1 MSIFGGNPA
10 VKAGNH
16 AYRCH
21 VDGNKLL
28 EAGKTEEARAKL
40 DEALKYYA
48 EAYEAGLDRVGMLM
62 SYGVLLMRRGEYEK
76 AKEVYLRVHYKP
88 GLSKEDRFDLRN
100 NYAICLWRLGKLDEA
115 IATIKRA
122 AADNKTT
129 LVYTTLGLFLI
140 LKADQTGDFSEAVA
154 FNNEAYDYD
163 DEDPAILDNIGF
175 LHMTMEE
182 HARGEGDAEKVK
194 AERKL
199 AYDFFTRAH
208 KLKPRQI
215 TTLYY
220 LAKML
225 EEDGQKER
233 AKEFIDAAL
242 AGTFSSICPV
252 SREDAEAL
260 RDRIEGKGRG

>member
-10 VKAGNH
+10 IKAGNH

-21 VDGNKLL
+21 VDGNKLI
-28 EAGKTEEARAKL
+28 EAGKEKEGQAKL
-40 DEALKYYA
+40 DEALQYYA
-48 EAYEAGLDRVGMLM
+48 QAYEAGLDRVGMLM

-88 GLSKEDRFDLRN
+88 GLSKDDRFDLRN
-100 NYAICLWRLGKLDEA
+100 NYSICLWRLGKLDEA

-140 LKADQTGDFSEAVA
+140 LKADQTGDFSEAIA
-154 FNNEAYDYD
+154 FNDEAYEYD
-163 DEDPAILDNIGF
+163 DEDPAILDNLGF

-182 HARGEGDAEKVK
+182 HARRAGDAEKVK

-199 AYDFFTRAH
+199 AYDYFTRAH

-225 EEDGQKER
+225 EEDGQKDR
-233 AKEFIDAAL
+233 AREFIDAAL
-242 AGTFSSICPV
+242 QGTVSSICPV

-260 RDRIEGKGRG
+260 RDRIARG

>member
-1 MSIFGGNPA
+1 
-10 VKAGNH
+10 
-16 AYRCH
+16 
-21 VDGNKLL
+21 
-28 EAGKTEEARAKL
+28 
-40 DEALKYYA
+40 
-48 EAYEAGLDRVGMLM
+48 
-62 SYGVLLMRRGEYEK
+62 
-76 AKEVYLRVHYKP
+76 
-88 GLSKEDRFDLRN
+88 
-100 NYAICLWRLGKLDEA
+100 
-115 IATIKRA
+115 
-122 AADNKTT
+122 
-129 LVYTTLGLFLI
+129 
-140 LKADQTGDFSEAVA
+140 
-154 FNNEAYDYD
+154 
-163 DEDPAILDNIGF
+163 
-175 LHMTMEE
+175 MTMEE
-182 HARGEGDAEKVK
+182 HARRAGDAEKVK

-260 RDRIEGKGRG
+260 QMCIRDSSTP